1 MGTYIIKRMA
11 YFLPTLL
18 AVVFILFMIKANLP
32 GDPVDDFLALI
43 SDNDPQ
49 AEYYLTDYAQVADK
63 MGLTA
68 APFYVTLTPAS
79 YPDNIYKIIP
89 ISERNRQI
97 EETLARG
104 FSLPVLSWHGADNYF
119 HIWLSNALS
128 GDLGVSII
136 DNKLVSSKI
145 GKAIKWTFLM
155 MSISLVLSIVLS
167 IPIGLWLSREGHQFW
182 KKLYER
188 ISFFIFTIPLF
199 WLCLLAVLYLTSSH
213 YGLKFFPSVS
223 IDPTIG
229 RLGFWTSV
237 GEYGAKLLLPA
248 ICWTLHTLAY
258 ITAQFKSSMLEE
270 LNEDYV
276 ITAYAKGLSKKT
288 TAQKHVFK
296 NALFPMIT
304 LFMGS
309 IPSAIAGSVVIE
321 TIFNIPGIGRLMI
334 QSIYSVDWN
343 VVMGISMI
351 VAVITMLSYLIADLL
366 YAWANPKIRLS

>member
-1 MGTYIIKRMA
+1 MA

-18 AVVFILFMIKANLP
+18 AVIFILFMIKANLP
-32 GDPVDDFLALI
+32 GDPVDDYMALI

-49 AEYYLTDYAQVADK
+49 AEYYLTDYAKVANK

-79 YPDNIYKIIP
+79 YPEDIYTIIP
-89 ISERNRQI
+89 ISERKKRI
-97 EETLARG
+97 EEILNQG
-104 FSLPVLSWHGADNYF
+104 FSLPVLRWHGADNYF
-119 HIWLSNALS
+119 HIWICNALS
-128 GDLGVSII
+128 GDLGVSIV
-136 DNKLVSSKI
+136 DNKTVSSKI
-145 GKAIKWTFLM
+145 AKAIKWTFLM
-155 MSISLVLSIVLS
+155 MSISLVFSILLS
-167 IPIGLWLSREGHQFW
+167 IPIGLWLSREGNQFW

-199 WLCLLAVLYLTSSH
+199 WLCLLAVLYLTTSH

-229 RLGFWTSV
+229 RLGFWESV
-237 GEYGAKLLLPA
+237 GAYGAKLLLPA
-248 ICWTLHTLAY
+248 ICWSLHTLAY

-270 LNEDYV
+270 LNEGYV
-276 ITAYAKGLSKKT
+276 TTAYAKGLSKKT

-296 NALFPMIT
+296 NALLPMIT

-321 TIFNIPGIGRLMI
+321 TIFNIPGMGRLMI

-343 VVMGISMI
+343 LVIGISMI
-351 VAVITMLSYLIADLL
+351 VAVITMISYLIADLL